1 LNALSEM
8 SADKIYKRAIKR
20 VFAQKYP
27 DNNMAIYWG
36 RDDAI
41 HVIAS
46 FRHYVHKIT
55 AAIEDTL
62 EFESSVGD
70 RVVVTLTDEERREL
84 SNAA

>member
-1 LNALSEM
+1 M

-70 RVVVTLTDEERREL
+70 RVVV
-84 SNAA
+84 AAVAASPRTSRNKKL